1 MKDTILILFTA
12 FIALL
17 GFFGM
22 SAEALADPLADPS
35 AGPNAEADPEAINL
49 KAIAAL
55 VKKVLG

>member
-1 MKDTILILFTA
+1 MKNTILILFTA

-22 SAEALADPLADPS
+22 SAEALADLKADPL
-35 AGPNAEADPEAINL
+35 AGPNPDADPEAINL

-55 VKKVLG
+55 AKKLLG